1 MITSVLK
8 TRPTLNMPAGPKAT
22 EAFIADCQRKGAIP
36 GMPIHLQK
44 AESIIFFDGIWV
56 DGSYSSSIQ
65 RSAVGNNLTL
75 NRLCIYSFANPLL
88 GPWQLV
94 AAWRD
99 WPRTGQK

>member
-22 EAFIADCQRKGAIP
+22 EAFIADCQQKGVIP

-65 RSAVGNNLTL
+65 RSAVGNNHSQSPLHLFIREPVTRPL
-75 NRLCIYSFANPLL
+75 AARCGVARLA
-88 GPWQLV
+88 
-94 AAWRD
+94 
-99 WPRTGQK
+99 